1 MKKKQNLP
9 LIVSGALSAVLLGV
23 MDVFLLPA
31 IERAADGLRC
41 FDLQLFGYDY
51 ETARAFLQA
60 LSAQGRQLYLFAFLP
75 VDFVFI
81 AAYTVFFV
89 LALKRLSV
97 PRAMVVVWPAVLA
110 ASDFCENCCTAV
122 LLCGFDRL
130 SPATVAVFGKVTG
143 FKSLMMY
150 AVFVALVIS
159 AVRFALNKRKQKRAA

>member
-1 MKKKQNLP
+1 MKKKQTLP
-9 LIVSGALSAVLLGV
+9 LVLSGALSAVLLGV
-23 MDVFLLPA
+23 MDLFLLPA

-51 ETARAFLQA
+51 ETARAFVQA
-60 LSAQGRQLYLFAFLP
+60 LSAQGRQLYLFAYLP

-89 LALKRLSV
+89 LVLKRLSA
-97 PRAMVVVWPAVLA
+97 PRAMFVWPAVLA

-122 LLCGFDRL
+122 LLCGLDRL

>member
-1 MKKKQNLP
+1 MKKKQTLS
-9 LIVSGALSAVLLGV
+9 LVLSGALSAVLLGV
-23 MDVFLLPA
+23 MDLFLLPA
-31 IERAADGLRC
+31 IERAAGGLRC
-41 FDLQLFGYDY
+41 FDLQLSGYDF
-51 ETARAFLQA
+51 ETARAFVQA

-89 LALKRLSV
+89 LVLKRLSA

-159 AVRFALNKRKQKRAA
+159 AVRFLLNRRKQKRAA

>member
-60 LSAQGRQLYLFAFLP
+60 LSTQGRQLYLFAQLP
-75 VDFVFI
+75 VDCVFLV
-81 AAYTVFFV
+81 AYTVFFV
-89 LALKRLSV
+89 LALKKLSA
-97 PRAMVVVWPAVLA
+97 PRAMFVWPAALA
-110 ASDFCENCCTAV
+110 VCDLCENCCTAV
-122 LLCGFDRL
+122 LLCGFERL

-159 AVRFALNKRKQKRAA
+159 AVRFALNRRKQKRAA

>member
-41 FDLQLFGYDY
+41 FDLQLFGYDF
-51 ETARAFLQA
+51 ETARAFVQA
-60 LSAQGRQLYLFAFLP
+60 LSAQGRQLYLFAQLP
-75 VDFVFI
+75 VDCVFLV
-81 AAYTVFFV
+81 AYTVFFV
-89 LALKRLSV
+89 LVLKRLSA

-130 SPATVAVFGKVTG
+130 SSATVAVFGKVTG
-143 FKSLMMY
+143 FKSMMMY